1 MPIANNFKL
10 SALKVCGFSF
20 VKNGVQFDYP
30 IVEAI
35 TSILPL
41 CDHFIV
47 AVGDCNDGS
56 RELIQT
62 IQSDKIQIIDT
73 VWDPALK
80 ERGRVLASET
90 NKAFDAIPAEYDWC
104 FYIQGDE
111 VIHEKYLP
119 AIQLAMEKNL
129 SNKAI
134 DGLIFNYAH
143 FYGTFDYVA
152 DSRRWYRSEIRI
164 IRNDKNIRSWN
175 DAQGFRW
182 KDARKLTG
190 KFIDAT
196 VYHYGWVR
204 PPKKMMEKLE
214 GAKQYWSADSKHI
227 KIIDQVST
235 EYDYTESIDSLT
247 RFKGTHPAVMKN
259 RLEQLDWHPELSEK
273 KKKFTARYFVLYWF
287 EKIFRYRPFE
297 NKHFIEYKK

>member
-1 MPIANNFKL
+1 M
-10 SALKVCGFSF
+10 KVCGFSF
-20 VKNGVQFDYP
+20 VKNGVRFDYP

-35 TSILPL
+35 TSVLPL
-41 CDHFIV
+41 CDHFII
-47 AVGDCNDGS
+47 AVGDCNDGT
-56 RELIQT
+56 RELIAS

-73 VWDPALK
+73 VWDPTLK

-90 NKAFDAIPAEYDWC
+90 NKAFDAIPSEYDWC

-119 AIQLAMEKNL
+119 VIRSAMEENL
-129 SNKAI
+129 SNKAV
-134 DGLIFNYAH
+134 DGLIFNYTH

-164 IRNDKNIRSWN
+164 VRNNKDIRSWN

-227 KIIDQVST
+227 KTIDQVST

-247 RFKGTHPAVMKN
+247 RFRGTHPVVMKT

-273 KKKFTARYFVLYWF
+273 RKKFTARYFVLYWF

>member
-1 MPIANNFKL
+1 M
-10 SALKVCGFSF
+10 KVSGFTF
-20 VKNGVQFDYP
+20 IRNAIKFDYP
-30 IVEAI
+30 VVEAI
-35 TSILPL
+35 KSILPV
-41 CDHFIV
+41 CDDFVV
-47 AVGDCNDGS
+47 AVGNSDDS
-56 RELIQT
+56 TLDLIQG
-62 IQSDKIQIIDT
+62 IDKQKIRIIET
-73 VWDPALK
+73 VWDDSKTMKKGGKVFAL
-80 ERGRVLASET
+80 ET
-90 NKAFDAIPAEYDWC
+90 DKAFKEIGMDSDWA

-119 AIQLAMEKNL
+119 AIRSAMEENL
-129 SNKAI
+129 SNKAV
-134 DGLIFNYAH
+134 DGLIFNYCH

-164 IRNDKNIRSWN
+164 VRNHKDIRSWN

-190 KFIDAT
+190 RFIDAT

-227 KIIDQVST
+227 KTIDQVST

-247 RFKGTHPAVMKN
+247 RFKGTHPAVMKS

-273 KKKFTARYFVLYWF
+273 RKKFTARYFVLYWF

-297 NKHFIEYKK
+297 NKHFIKYKKQG